1 MQLEGTMI
9 IYDNLWKT
17 MENKG
22 ITKYY
27 LINKCGIS
35 PSLITR
41 LKRNQSVSMATID
54 RLCSILDCE
63 IQDIAKY
70 TKDVGIKQQKT

>member
-1 MQLEGTMI
+1 MIVYNRLWETM
-9 IYDNLWKT
+9 K
-17 MENKG
+17 EKG

-41 LKRNQSVSMATID
+41 LKRNQSVSMASVNT
-54 RLCSILDCE
+54 LCSILNCQIE
-63 IQDIAKY
+63 DIAEYIADNK
-70 TKDVGIKQQKT
+70 

>member
-63 IQDIAKY
+63 IQDIAEY

>member
-1 MQLEGTMI
+1 MI

-63 IQDIAKY
+63 IQDIAEY
-70 TKDVGIKQQKT
+70 IKDVGIKQQKT